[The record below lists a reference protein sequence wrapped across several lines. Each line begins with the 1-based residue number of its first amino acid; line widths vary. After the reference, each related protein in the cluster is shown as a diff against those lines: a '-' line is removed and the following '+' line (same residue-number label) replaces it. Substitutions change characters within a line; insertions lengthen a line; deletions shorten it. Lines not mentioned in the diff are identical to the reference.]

1 MLLRAAGIGS
11 LRPETA
17 GRTGERRSA
26 VPADPKSE
34 AKGKKTKTV
43 NGRKVKVGNGATARQ
58 IPLWWDQGTLDDL
71 RAWKREREQQGAS
84 ASDYFVCAQQDGTRG
99 KRLDRRNARNRFIVA
114 CRALGSARAAEITI
128 HHGRHSYISH
138 ALAGGRSLAEVAAAA
153 GHANITITAIY
164 THVAVD
170 DDGRIGSLFSFNP
183 NGKRRPTTMSGRLPA
198 YRGELQPLCGAS
210 VVRIQPYR
218 SKLPAARSLT
228 RTSDRSRGI
237 KSETTKPWAS
247 GT

>member
-1 MLLRAAGIGS
+1 MIASKWSVPDSKILKRGEIGRVLGELHRKSSRSVNTRQTLIVFRLTCCCGLRVSEACG
-11 LRPETA
+11 LRLRDVRVNVDRPYL
-17 GRTGERRSA
+17 RI
-26 VPADPKSE
+26 PKSE

-84 ASDYFVCAQQDGTRG
+84 ASDYFVCAQQNGTRG

-114 CRALGSARAAEITI
+114 CRALGPARAAEITI
-128 HHGRHSYISH
+128 HHGRHSFISH

-170 DDGRIGSLFSFNP
+170 DDGRIGSLFSFSP
-183 NGKRRPTTMSGRLPA
+183 NGNGDPRP
-198 YRGELQPLCGAS
+198 
-210 VVRIQPYR
+210 
-218 SKLPAARSLT
+218 
-228 RTSDRSRGI
+228 
-237 KSETTKPWAS
+237 
-247 GT
+247 